1 MPRYETADIPHTA
14 STDHRILRRAER
26 DSGLA
31 PPMAADLPVVSFYR
45 DRKTAGEAE
54 GDRDLA
60 VALVKLA
67 RRGMASA
74 VRSLR
79 SPRPGLGAA
88 LQGPDD
94 LVVAEAKGF
103 ALWFEGRG
111 AESLAAFET
120 VLARAPHEEESLVG
134 AASAA
139 DLAGQAETALGYWR
153 RAVAANP
160 WAPDYRRE
168 LVLLLVKKQAWDE
181 AGPECQAWVRLDP
194 MSTEARTARVQCLL
208 AAGDKDEAR
217 AEFARLEALA
227 PANLQELQIR
237 FAKKLR

>member
-1 MPRYETADIPHTA
+1 MPRYGASDIPHTA

-26 DSGLA
+26 DSGPT
-31 PPMAADLPVVSFYR
+31 PPEADDLPVVSFYR
-45 DRKTAGEAE
+45 DRKAAGKAE
-54 GDRDLA
+54 GERDLA

-74 VRSLR
+74 VSVLR
-79 SPRPGLGAA
+79 RPRPALETA

-94 LVVAEAKGF
+94 LLAAEARGF

-111 AESLAAFET
+111 AESLAAFEA
-120 VLARAPHEEESLVG
+120 VLARAPNQEEALVG

-139 DLAGQAETALGYWR
+139 EAVGQTETALGYWR

-160 WAPDYRRE
+160 WAPDYRRG

-194 MSTEARTARVQCLL
+194 FSAEARTVRVQCLL

-217 AEFARLEALA
+217 VEFARIEALD
-227 PANLQELQIR
+227 PANLRELQIR